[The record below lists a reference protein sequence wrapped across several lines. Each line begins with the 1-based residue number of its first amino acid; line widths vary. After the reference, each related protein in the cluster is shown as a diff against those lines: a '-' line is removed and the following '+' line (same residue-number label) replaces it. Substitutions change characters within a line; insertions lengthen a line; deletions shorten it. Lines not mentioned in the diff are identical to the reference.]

1 MEHLSS
7 WKQTIESALAARD
20 VDGDHD
26 MSTAHAA
33 FESFL
38 EALESG
44 ECRAASPDASGHWHV
59 ARDVKQLILYGFRL
73 GRLVESHSHDAHFC
87 DKHNLWPAQQSL
99 ATRGIRIV
107 PGGTAVRRGAFLG
120 AGVTIMAPAYVNI
133 GAYIGRG
140 TMIDSHVTVG
150 SCAQVGENCH
160 ISAAAQLGGVLE
172 PVGALPVIV
181 EDTAFIGGNSG
192 VYEGTHI
199 HRGAVIATGTS
210 STKPS
215 FAPSMA
221 SSTSPKTPSSFPA
234 LAPSTRHLPAKTASA
249 STPPSSSNI
258 ATIKQPPPSSSNR
271 SCAKIRR
278 FLRAFCRF
286 LLIF

>member
-26 MSTAHAA
+26 MSDAHAA

-120 AGVTIMAPAYVNI
+120 EGVTIMAPAYVNI

-192 VYEGTHI
+192 IYEGTHV
-199 HRGAVIATGTS
+199 HRGAVIATGTIITRATPIYDLVNETVIRPIDGVLHVPENAVVVPGS
-210 STKPS
+210 RAVDTP
-215 FAPSMA
+215 FARQNGLS
-221 SSTSPKTPSSFPA
+221 
-234 LAPSTRHLPAKTASA
+234 LYAPIIVKYRDDKTAA
-249 STPPSSSNI
+249 SVVLESI
-258 ATIKQPPPSSSNR
+258 
-271 SCAKIRR
+271 
-278 FLRAFCRF
+278 LR
-286 LLIF
+286 

>member
-1 MEHLSS
+1 MEQLAHLSS

-20 VDGDHD
+20 VDADRD
-26 MSTAHAA
+26 MSAAHAA

-192 VYEGTHI
+192 IYEGTHV
-199 HRGAVIATGTS
+199 HRGAVIATGTIITRATPIYDLVNETVIRPIDGVLHVPENAVVVPGS
-210 STKPS
+210 RAVDTP
-215 FAPSMA
+215 FARQNGLS
-221 SSTSPKTPSSFPA
+221 
-234 LAPSTRHLPAKTASA
+234 LYAPIIVKYRDDKTAA
-249 STPPSSSNI
+249 SVVLESI
-258 ATIKQPPPSSSNR
+258 
-271 SCAKIRR
+271 
-278 FLRAFCRF
+278 LR
-286 LLIF
+286 

>member
-199 HRGAVIATGTS
+199 HRGAVIATGTIITRATPIYDLVNETVIRPIDGVLHVPENAVVVPGS
-210 STKPS
+210 RAVDTP
-215 FAPSMA
+215 FARQNGLS
-221 SSTSPKTPSSFPA
+221 
-234 LAPSTRHLPAKTASA
+234 LYAPIIVKYRDDKTAA
-249 STPPSSSNI
+249 SVVLESI
-258 ATIKQPPPSSSNR
+258 
-271 SCAKIRR
+271 
-278 FLRAFCRF
+278 LR
-286 LLIF
+286 

>member
-20 VDGDHD
+20 VDGDYD

-73 GRLVESHSHDAHFC
+73 GCLVESHSHDAHFC

-199 HRGAVIATGTS
+199 HRGAVIATGTIITRATPIYDLVNETVIRPIDGVLHVPENAVVVPGS
-210 STKPS
+210 RAVDTP
-215 FAPSMA
+215 FARQNGLS
-221 SSTSPKTPSSFPA
+221 
-234 LAPSTRHLPAKTASA
+234 LYAPIIVKYRDDKTAA
-249 STPPSSSNI
+249 SVVLESI
-258 ATIKQPPPSSSNR
+258 
-271 SCAKIRR
+271 
-278 FLRAFCRF
+278 LR
-286 LLIF
+286 

>member
-20 VDGDHD
+20 VDADRD
-26 MSTAHAA
+26 MSAANAA

-192 VYEGTHI
+192 IYEGTHV
-199 HRGAVIATGTS
+199 HRGAVIATGTIITRATPIYDLVNETVIRPIDGVLHVPENAVVVPGS
-210 STKPS
+210 RAVDTP
-215 FAPSMA
+215 FARQNGLS
-221 SSTSPKTPSSFPA
+221 
-234 LAPSTRHLPAKTASA
+234 LYAPIIVKYRDDKTAA
-249 STPPSSSNI
+249 SVVLESI
-258 ATIKQPPPSSSNR
+258 
-271 SCAKIRR
+271 
-278 FLRAFCRF
+278 LR
-286 LLIF
+286 

>member
-20 VDGDHD
+20 VDADRD
-26 MSTAHAA
+26 MSAANAA

-73 GRLVESHSHDAHFC
+73 GRLVELHSHDAHFC

-192 VYEGTHI
+192 IYEGTHV
-199 HRGAVIATGTS
+199 HRGAVIATGTIITRATPIYDLVNETVIRPIDGVLHVPENAVVVPGS
-210 STKPS
+210 RAVDTP
-215 FAPSMA
+215 FARQNGLS
-221 SSTSPKTPSSFPA
+221 
-234 LAPSTRHLPAKTASA
+234 LYAPIIVKYRDDKTAA
-249 STPPSSSNI
+249 SVVLESI
-258 ATIKQPPPSSSNR
+258 
-271 SCAKIRR
+271 
-278 FLRAFCRF
+278 LR
-286 LLIF
+286 

>member
-20 VDGDHD
+20 VDGDYD
-26 MSTAHAA
+26 MSAAHAA

-199 HRGAVIATGTS
+199 HRGAVIATGTIITRATPIYDLVNETVIRPIDGVLHVPENAVVVPGS
-210 STKPS
+210 RAVDTP
-215 FAPSMA
+215 FARQNGLS
-221 SSTSPKTPSSFPA
+221 
-234 LAPSTRHLPAKTASA
+234 LYAPIIVKYRDDKTAA
-249 STPPSSSNI
+249 SVVLESI
-258 ATIKQPPPSSSNR
+258 
-271 SCAKIRR
+271 
-278 FLRAFCRF
+278 LR
-286 LLIF
+286 

>member
-192 VYEGTHI
+192 IYEGTHI
-199 HRGAVIATGTS
+199 HRGAVIATGTIITRATPIYDLVNETVIRPIDGVLHVPENAVVVPGS
-210 STKPS
+210 RAVDTP
-215 FAPSMA
+215 FARQNGLS
-221 SSTSPKTPSSFPA
+221 
-234 LAPSTRHLPAKTASA
+234 LYAPIIVKYRDDKTAA
-249 STPPSSSNI
+249 SVVLESI
-258 ATIKQPPPSSSNR
+258 
-271 SCAKIRR
+271 
-278 FLRAFCRF
+278 LR
-286 LLIF
+286 

>member
-26 MSTAHAA
+26 MSAPHAA

-192 VYEGTHI
+192 IYEGTHI
-199 HRGAVIATGTS
+199 HRGAVIATGTIITRATPIYDLVNETVIRPIDGVLHVPENAVVVPGS
-210 STKPS
+210 RAVDTP
-215 FAPSMA
+215 FARQNGLS
-221 SSTSPKTPSSFPA
+221 
-234 LAPSTRHLPAKTASA
+234 LYAPIIVKYRDDKTAA
-249 STPPSSSNI
+249 SVVLESI
-258 ATIKQPPPSSSNR
+258 
-271 SCAKIRR
+271 
-278 FLRAFCRF
+278 LR
-286 LLIF
+286 

>member
-26 MSTAHAA
+26 MSAAHAA
-33 FESFL
+33 FESLL

-99 ATRGIRIV
+99 ASRGIRIV

-192 VYEGTHI
+192 VYEGTHV
-199 HRGAVIATGTS
+199 HRGAVIATGTIITRATPIYDLVNETVIRPIDGVLHVPENAVVVPGS
-210 STKPS
+210 RAVDTP
-215 FAPSMA
+215 FARQNGLS
-221 SSTSPKTPSSFPA
+221 
-234 LAPSTRHLPAKTASA
+234 LYAPIIVKYRDDKTAA
-249 STPPSSSNI
+249 SVVLESI
-258 ATIKQPPPSSSNR
+258 
-271 SCAKIRR
+271 
-278 FLRAFCRF
+278 LR
-286 LLIF
+286 

>member
-1 MEHLSS
+1 MEQLAHLSS

-20 VDGDHD
+20 VDGDCD
-26 MSTAHAA
+26 MSDAHAA

-87 DKHNLWPAQQSL
+87 DKHNLWPAHQSL

-181 EDTAFIGGNSG
+181 EDTTFIGGNSG
-192 VYEGTHI
+192 IYEGTHV
-199 HRGAVIATGTS
+199 HRGAVIATGTIITRATPIYDLVNETVIRPIDGVLHVPENAVVVPGS
-210 STKPS
+210 RAVDTP
-215 FAPSMA
+215 FARQNGLS
-221 SSTSPKTPSSFPA
+221 
-234 LAPSTRHLPAKTASA
+234 LYAPIIVKYRDDKTAA
-249 STPPSSSNI
+249 SVVLESI
-258 ATIKQPPPSSSNR
+258 
-271 SCAKIRR
+271 
-278 FLRAFCRF
+278 LR
-286 LLIF
+286 

>member
-26 MSTAHAA
+26 MSAAQAA

-192 VYEGTHI
+192 IYEGTHI
-199 HRGAVIATGTS
+199 HRGAVIATGTIITRATPIYDLVNETVIRPIDGVLHVPENAVVVPGS
-210 STKPS
+210 RAVDTP
-215 FAPSMA
+215 FARQNGLS
-221 SSTSPKTPSSFPA
+221 
-234 LAPSTRHLPAKTASA
+234 LYAPIIVKYRDDKTAA
-249 STPPSSSNI
+249 SVVLESI
-258 ATIKQPPPSSSNR
+258 
-271 SCAKIRR
+271 
-278 FLRAFCRF
+278 LR
-286 LLIF
+286 

>member
-1 MEHLSS
+1 MEQLAHLSS

-20 VDGDHD
+20 VDVDRD
-26 MSTAHAA
+26 MSAAHAA

-107 PGGTAVRRGAFLG
+107 PGGTAVRRGAYIG

-150 SCAQVGENCH
+150 SCAQVDENCH

-192 VYEGTHI
+192 IYEGTHV
-199 HRGAVIATGTS
+199 HRGAVIATGTIITRATPIYDLVNETVIRPIDGVLHVPENAVVVPGS
-210 STKPS
+210 RAVDTP
-215 FAPSMA
+215 FARQNGLS
-221 SSTSPKTPSSFPA
+221 
-234 LAPSTRHLPAKTASA
+234 LYAPIIVKYRDDKTAA
-249 STPPSSSNI
+249 SVVLESI
-258 ATIKQPPPSSSNR
+258 
-271 SCAKIRR
+271 
-278 FLRAFCRF
+278 LR
-286 LLIF
+286 

>member
-1 MEHLSS
+1 MEQLAHLSS

-20 VDGDHD
+20 VDVDRD
-26 MSTAHAA
+26 MSAAHAA

-192 VYEGTHI
+192 IYEGTHV
-199 HRGAVIATGTS
+199 HRGAVIATGTIITRATPIYDLVNETVIRPIDGVLHVPENAVVVPGS
-210 STKPS
+210 RAVDTP
-215 FAPSMA
+215 FARQNGLS
-221 SSTSPKTPSSFPA
+221 
-234 LAPSTRHLPAKTASA
+234 LYAPIIVKYRDDKTAA
-249 STPPSSSNI
+249 SVVLESI
-258 ATIKQPPPSSSNR
+258 
-271 SCAKIRR
+271 
-278 FLRAFCRF
+278 LR
-286 LLIF
+286 

>member
-1 MEHLSS
+1 MEQLAHLSS

-20 VDGDHD
+20 VDVDRD
-26 MSTAHAA
+26 MSAAHAA

-192 VYEGTHI
+192 IYEGTHV
-199 HRGAVIATGTS
+199 HCGAVIATGTIITRATPIYDLVNETVIRPIDGVLHVPENAVVVPGS
-210 STKPS
+210 RAVDTP
-215 FAPSMA
+215 FARQNGLS
-221 SSTSPKTPSSFPA
+221 
-234 LAPSTRHLPAKTASA
+234 LYAPIIVKYRDDKTAA
-249 STPPSSSNI
+249 SVVLESI
-258 ATIKQPPPSSSNR
+258 
-271 SCAKIRR
+271 
-278 FLRAFCRF
+278 LR
-286 LLIF
+286 

>member
-20 VDGDHD
+20 VDGDRD
-26 MSTAHAA
+26 MSDAHAA

-120 AGVTIMAPAYVNI
+120 AGATIMAPAYVNI

-192 VYEGTHI
+192 IYEGTHV
-199 HRGAVIATGTS
+199 HRGAVIATGTIITRATPIYDLVNETVIRPIDGVLHVPENAVVVPGS
-210 STKPS
+210 RAVDTP
-215 FAPSMA
+215 FARQNGLS
-221 SSTSPKTPSSFPA
+221 
-234 LAPSTRHLPAKTASA
+234 LYAPIIVKYRDDKTAA
-249 STPPSSSNI
+249 SVVLESI
-258 ATIKQPPPSSSNR
+258 
-271 SCAKIRR
+271 
-278 FLRAFCRF
+278 LR
-286 LLIF
+286 

>member
-20 VDGDHD
+20 VDADRD
-26 MSTAHAA
+26 MSAAHAA

-192 VYEGTHI
+192 IYEGTHV
-199 HRGAVIATGTS
+199 HRGAVIATGTIITRATPIYDLVNETVIRPIDGVLHVPENAVVVPGS
-210 STKPS
+210 RAVDTP
-215 FAPSMA
+215 FARQNGLS
-221 SSTSPKTPSSFPA
+221 
-234 LAPSTRHLPAKTASA
+234 LYAPIIVKYRDDKTAA
-249 STPPSSSNI
+249 SVVLESI
-258 ATIKQPPPSSSNR
+258 
-271 SCAKIRR
+271 
-278 FLRAFCRF
+278 LR
-286 LLIF
+286 

>member
-1 MEHLSS
+1 MEQLAHLSS

-20 VDGDHD
+20 VDGDRD
-26 MSTAHAA
+26 MSAAHAA

-44 ECRAASPDASGHWHV
+44 ECRAASHDASGHWHV
-59 ARDVKQLILYGFRL
+59 SRDVKQLILYGFRL

-107 PGGTAVRRGAFLG
+107 PGGTAVRRGAYIG

-192 VYEGTHI
+192 IYEGTHV
-199 HRGAVIATGTS
+199 HRGAVIATGTIITRATPIYDLVNETVIRPIDGVLHVPENAVVVPGS
-210 STKPS
+210 RAVDTP
-215 FAPSMA
+215 FARQNGLS
-221 SSTSPKTPSSFPA
+221 
-234 LAPSTRHLPAKTASA
+234 LYAPIIVKYRDDKTAA
-249 STPPSSSNI
+249 SVVLESI
-258 ATIKQPPPSSSNR
+258 
-271 SCAKIRR
+271 
-278 FLRAFCRF
+278 LR
-286 LLIF
+286 

>member
-7 WKQTIESALAARD
+7 WKQTIESALAACD

-26 MSTAHAA
+26 MSAAHAA

-199 HRGAVIATGTS
+199 HCGAVIATGTIITRATPIYDLVNETVIRPIDGVLHVPENAVVVPGS
-210 STKPS
+210 RAVDTP
-215 FAPSMA
+215 FARQNGLS
-221 SSTSPKTPSSFPA
+221 
-234 LAPSTRHLPAKTASA
+234 LYAPIIVKYRDDKTAA
-249 STPPSSSNI
+249 SVVLESI
-258 ATIKQPPPSSSNR
+258 
-271 SCAKIRR
+271 
-278 FLRAFCRF
+278 LR
-286 LLIF
+286 

>member
-1 MEHLSS
+1 M
-7 WKQTIESALAARD
+7 SA
-20 VDGDHD
+20 
-26 MSTAHAA
+26 AHAA

-199 HRGAVIATGTS
+199 HRGVVIATGTIITRATPIYDLVNETVIRPIDGVLHVPENAVVVPGS
-210 STKPS
+210 RAVDTP
-215 FAPSMA
+215 FARQNGLS
-221 SSTSPKTPSSFPA
+221 
-234 LAPSTRHLPAKTASA
+234 LYAPIIVKYRDDKTAA
-249 STPPSSSNI
+249 SVVLES
-258 ATIKQPPPSSSNR
+258 
-271 SCAKIRR
+271 
-278 FLRAFCRF
+278 
-286 LLIF
+286 IFR